1 MLQKDQRSPINTS
14 RDATFFH
21 IRADKL
27 LLMCATKGNPN
38 AMLIFEYLYAMA
50 ATFNEYFGEL
60 NATTVHRNS
69 SVIYE
74 LIDDMLDYGFP
85 QITGA
90 DKLKAYIRG
99 DGEKQVRIVVF
110 FLFLWFLTLLRLQVV
125 QRTTLTQELTGQNTF
140 RPPDLTY
147 KKNEIYIDVVES
159 INLLLSKEGQKLSE
173 EAVGKIQLRTYLSG
187 TPQCKFGFNDSI
199 QLREAGS
206 RPHDVSFFFFFFFF
220 FAHFSTQQRP
230 SNDGRKSVAIDD
242 VTCHQCVKLHAFEK
256 TREIQFVPPD
266 GAFDLMQVRMRRFF
280 ASQFFFLIFF
290 LLQYRVTSNLKM
302 PFIVSAI
309 VNELGG
315 TRVDYRVQVTSQYP
329 PDITGTKV

>member
-1 MLQKDQRSPINTS
+1 MRSPINVT

-21 IRADKL
+21 IRGGKL
-27 LLMCATKGNPN
+27 IFMAATKGNPN
-38 AMLIFEYLYAMA
+38 AALIFEYLYAMV
-50 ATFNEYFGEL
+50 ATFIEYFGDL
-60 NATTVHRNS
+60 NPQTVHRNS

-99 DGEKQVRIVVF
+99 DGEKQI
-110 FLFLWFLTLLRLQVV
+110 V

-147 KKNEIYIDVVES
+147 KKNEIYIDVIES
-159 INLLLSKEGQKLSE
+159 INLLMSKEGQKLSE
-173 EAVGKIQLRTYLSG
+173 EAVGKIQLRTFLSG
-187 TPQCKFGFNDSI
+187 VPQCKFGFNDSI

-206 RPHDVSFFFFFFFF
+206 KRDIGGGS
-220 FAHFSTQQRP
+220 QGG
-230 SNDGRKSVAIDD
+230 GRSGKKSVAIDD

-256 TREIQFVPPD
+256 SREIQFVPPD
-266 GAFDLMQVRMRRFF
+266 GQFDLM
-280 ASQFFFLIFF
+280 
-290 LLQYRVTSNLKM
+290 QYRVTSNLKM
-302 PFIVSAI
+302 PFTVSAI

-315 TRVDYRVQVTSQYP
+315 TKVDYRVQVNLFFFESL
-329 PDITGTKV
+329 

>member
-1 MLQKDQRSPINTS
+1 
-14 RDATFFH
+14 
-21 IRADKL
+21 
-27 LLMCATKGNPN
+27 
-38 AMLIFEYLYAMA
+38 
-50 ATFNEYFGEL
+50 
-60 NATTVHRNS
+60 
-69 SVIYE
+69 
-74 LIDDMLDYGFP
+74 
-85 QITGA
+85 
-90 DKLKAYIRG
+90 
-99 DGEKQVRIVVF
+99 
-110 FLFLWFLTLLRLQVV
+110 V

-199 QLREAGS
+199 QLREAGA
-206 RPHDVSFFFFFFFF
+206 RPHE
-220 FAHFSTQQRP
+220 QRP
-230 SNDGRKSVAIDD
+230 SHDGRKSVAIDD

-266 GAFDLMQVRMRRFF
+266 GAFDLM
-280 ASQFFFLIFF
+280 
-290 LLQYRVTSNLKM
+290 QYRVTSNLKM

-329 PDITGTKV
+329 PDITGTKVVLHIPTPASTAQQVVRVKMGKVRYDATNNCFNWSIKRFPGGQTFDLTASVTLISTLQKKVWSRPPISMDFEVPVTASGLQVRFLKVVEQKLNYETIKWVRSITRAGQYNIRIS